1 MKISFNSSININ
13 SFKRNNNLPFK
24 GSFNMPL
31 DAFIPQD
38 PKEKE
43 EVQPPK
49 TSIITRTFKI
59 NSNKQNPTFVRMWSM
74 SEEEAK
80 TNIPSVVVD
89 ALKGTNADIYN
100 DIYMAGGIADN
111 NRYYVVFNSYYLDK
125 DTNKNNVQYFC
136 LVSKD
141 NQPTDLQKAVVKFF
155 NGSSAQTLLKK
166 GSNDNPFE
174 KISDN
179 TEPNSKLFEIY
190 AYGLAAISN
199 ESQVDEVDT
208 LKPTLS
214 PVYYSGEGK
223 YTKYK
228 IMKIDLSNL

>member
-1 MKISFNSSININ
+1 MKILFNPSININ
-13 SFKRNNNLPFK
+13 SLKRNNNTFFK

-43 EVQPPK
+43 EVQPSK
-49 TSIITRTFKI
+49 TNIITRTFKI
-59 NSNKQNPTFVRMWSM
+59 DSKKQNPTFVRMWSM

-111 NRYYVVFNSYYLDK
+111 NRYFVVFNSYYLDK
-125 DTNKNNVQYFC
+125 ETNKNNVQYFC

-141 NQPTDLQKAVVKFF
+141 NKPTDLQKAVIKFF
-155 NGSSAQTLLKK
+155 NGTSAKNLLKK
-166 GSNDNPFE
+166 GSSDNPFE
-174 KISDN
+174 KMSDN
-179 TEPNSKLFEIY
+179 NEPNSKLFEIY
-190 AYGLAAISN
+190 TYGLAAISN
-199 ESQVDEVDT
+199 ESQIDDIDT
-208 LKPTLS
+208 QKPVLS
-214 PVYYSGEGK
+214 PVIYSGDGR

-228 IMKIDLSNL
+228 MMRIDLSNL